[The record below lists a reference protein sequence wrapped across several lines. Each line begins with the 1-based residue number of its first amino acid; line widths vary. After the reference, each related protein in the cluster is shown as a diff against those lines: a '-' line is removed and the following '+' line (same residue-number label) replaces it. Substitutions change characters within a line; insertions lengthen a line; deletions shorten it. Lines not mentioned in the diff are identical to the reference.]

1 MSYHMA
7 TKSHVLSRRV
17 QSFKWSRILCR
28 QINGSQIM
36 PRSFDGYASGDGDSD
51 INDGYIILP
60 HRGENI
66 NDYIL
71 DVNSEEIP
79 SDWYTT
85 NKKGVRKLKKTYE
98 SRIPQKV
105 YVTQSGTYTPTEPLD
120 SMGFMEAIF
129 VPSPLMYDPTA
140 RVVYK
145 GKQSEYSKLS
155 RIGGEGRS
163 TATTV
168 LSYEDIILMQKMGI
182 AQSDRKV
189 LTFVDARQD
198 AALQAGHFNDF
209 IRIGKYAQPFGMQ
222 SKMPQSL

>member
-85 NKKGVRKLKKTYE
+85 NKREYE
-98 SRIPQKV
+98 S
-105 YVTQSGTYTPTEPLD
+105 
-120 SMGFMEAIF
+120 
-129 VPSPLMYDPTA
+129 
-140 RVVYK
+140 
-145 GKQSEYSKLS
+145 
-155 RIGGEGRS
+155 
-163 TATTV
+163 
-168 LSYEDIILMQKMGI
+168 
-182 AQSDRKV
+182 
-189 LTFVDARQD
+189 
-198 AALQAGHFNDF
+198 
-209 IRIGKYAQPFGMQ
+209 
-222 SKMPQSL
+222 